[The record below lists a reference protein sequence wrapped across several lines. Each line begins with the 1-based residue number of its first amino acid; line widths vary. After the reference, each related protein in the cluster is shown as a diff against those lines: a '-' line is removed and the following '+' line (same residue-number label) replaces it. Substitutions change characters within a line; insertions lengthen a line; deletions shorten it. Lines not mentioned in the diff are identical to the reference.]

1 MESKAKIFGHPIH
14 PILIP
19 YPVGLLTTSVVF
31 DLLHIITG
39 QAEFAIVA
47 FWMIP
52 AGIVGG
58 LIAAPFGLVD
68 WAALPGDSRAKRIGA
83 MHMGGNVVVLVLFG
97 ISWLLRL
104 GTPEQ
109 PGLLPFVIGL
119 VAAGLLGVTGWL
131 GGELVD
137 RLGVGVDDGA
147 HVNAPH
153 SLSGRPASENA
164 APR

>member
-31 DLLHIITG
+31 DVLHLLTSR
-39 QAEFAIVA
+39 AEFAIVA

-68 WAALPGDSRAKRIGA
+68 WAALPGESRAKRIGA
-83 MHMGGNVVVLVLFG
+83 MHMGGNVIVLVLFG
-97 ISWLLRL
+97 LGWLLRL

-119 VAAGLLGVTGWL
+119 VAAGLLAVTGWL

-137 RLGVGVDDGA
+137 RLGVGVDNGA